1 MAVLSIKIDLDE
13 ILVNIYRYWLEAE
26 PKHTQELRKRIVDNI
41 QGKIKDKYTFFD
53 EAIAKECGERLY
65 RGQYVDEN
73 QAQKLRKI
81 KSPGLIVLI
90 SNEPT
95 HEIKERLIKMKR
107 TNDKEKKDEEIK
119 RISRIIEKIETCIKY
134 AISDEAEID
143 EEVINKKENIEEQAA
158 DYMIKEIKVREKWK
172 KKKEEIQQCKINC
185 LETLIEENKDKGE
198 EELNVGRLQQL
209 IHTLREKLAGCS
221 NEAIKEIEL
230 GIELE
235 NMDDMYYMTNRNKKE
250 KEVKRPPGRP
260 KKQVR
265 TDSKQI
271 KIEDMLC

>member
-1 MAVLSIKIDLDE
+1 M
-13 ILVNIYRYWLEAE
+13 
-26 PKHTQELRKRIVDNI
+26 DNI

-172 KKKEEIQQCKINC
+172 KKK
-185 LETLIEENKDKGE
+185 
-198 EELNVGRLQQL
+198 
-209 IHTLREKLAGCS
+209 
-221 NEAIKEIEL
+221 
-230 GIELE
+230 
-235 NMDDMYYMTNRNKKE
+235 
-250 KEVKRPPGRP
+250 
-260 KKQVR
+260 
-265 TDSKQI
+265 
-271 KIEDMLC
+271 